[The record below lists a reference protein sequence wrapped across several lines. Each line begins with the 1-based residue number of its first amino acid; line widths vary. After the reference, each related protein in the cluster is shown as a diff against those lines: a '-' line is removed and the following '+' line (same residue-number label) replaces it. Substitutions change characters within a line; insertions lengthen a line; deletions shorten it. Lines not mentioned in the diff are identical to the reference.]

1 VSTIVRSG
9 TAARAGAAL
18 LLIGPLVSWVAEFI
32 TAAAWQ
38 HPHYAP
44 LYNWVS
50 HLGLTGPRQVAFGQ
64 VGNSP
69 LGAVMDTGWVLYG
82 VSLIVGTVLTF
93 DVRRGGRAIA
103 IVVVG
108 IIAGVGVS
116 LVGIFQGSNA
126 NVANGLINF
135 HQFGAQGVI
144 VAGNVMAILVGA
156 AASRIGLTRT
166 RGTVSVVLGIFGLV
180 MFVVFMV
187 DVFTGWAFN
196 IGMFERG
203 AIYPIMIGHVLL
215 GTALLAAFRRN
226 LALTTRKAI

>member
-1 VSTIVRSG
+1 MPIIRSG
-9 TAARAGAAL
+9 AALRAGAVL
-18 LLIGPLVSWVAEFI
+18 LLAGPLVSWLAEFI

-69 LGAVMDTGWVLYG
+69 LGAVMDAGWVLYG
-82 VSLIVGTVLTF
+82 VSLIVGTLLTF
-93 DVRRGGRAIA
+93 DVRRGGRAA
-103 IVVVG
+103 VIVVVG
-108 IIAGVGVS
+108 IIAGIGVS
-116 LVGIFQGSNA
+116 LVGMFQGSNA
-126 NVANGLINF
+126 NVASGLINF

-144 VAGNVMAILVGA
+144 IAGNIMAILVGA
-156 AASRIGLTRT
+156 AASRIGLPRA
-166 RGTVSVVLGIFGLV
+166 RGTLSVLLGIFGLA
-180 MFVVFMV
+180 MFVVFMA

-203 AIYPIMIGHVLL
+203 AIYPIMVGHVLL
-215 GTALLAAFRRN
+215 GSGIFAAHFSPAR
-226 LALTTRKAI
+226 TTRKTA